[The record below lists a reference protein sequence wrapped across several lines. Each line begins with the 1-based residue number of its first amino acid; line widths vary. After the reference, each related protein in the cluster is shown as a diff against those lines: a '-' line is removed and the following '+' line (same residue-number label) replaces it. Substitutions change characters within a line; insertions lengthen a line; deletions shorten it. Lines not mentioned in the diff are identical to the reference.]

1 MIKENKMNI
10 EMRWDKLV
18 VPAETCSERN
28 LLIELDCSRPSERE
42 REKKTSGQSSI
53 GD

>member
-1 MIKENKMNI
+1 MIKKNKMNI

-18 VPAETCSERN
+18 LPAETCSERN
-28 LLIELDCSRPSERE
+28 LLIELTALGQAKQKN
-42 REKKTSGQSSI
+42 KKRQKKFCT

>member
-18 VPAETCSERN
+18 VPAETRSERS
-28 LLIELDCSRPSERE
+28 LLIELTALGQVK
-42 REKKTSGQSSI
+42 EKNKI
-53 GD
+53 